1 MKKYISNIIF
11 FLALSSH
18 LLHGQNL
25 TFSWDGDF
33 TVCQKNTLIVNVE
46 NNTNSTHT
54 NPSIFTTLP
63 CGFNAVPNSLSGN
76 VQLSS
81 QSSDRL
87 PIFTLPEMKAGE
99 KLTFTFKVQLSC
111 EALQCLDQKETFFI
125 NSKYKNG
132 TLEKEFKT
140 DKINVLSPEIIIQN
154 IEDVFVEIPSY
165 SSRDRKIYISNS
177 RLGKATYFEFQ
188 ITHDEGIYISTDLG
202 KILQQSPTQLLLAF
216 DSTVFVTIG
225 NKDKY
230 FDFNET
236 IILTET
242 EYADLCSY
250 EVSSTRTDYAVF
262 FKCGEESCHTANAIA
277 NNRIIANEDKGPKL
291 SFSYTTEEPLC
302 YFAGTAQH
310 TVSVLKAAH
319 KVPLENIRIEIS
331 AGYDYRGI
339 LISSVQSDLPGTI
352 QYVDTLT
359 NDCGQLT
366 AQKVVFFIS
375 KIDAQSVSKLYMIHF
390 QMAFCEESNCET
402 KKNYWL
408 FNYSYEKYCSEQ
420 ADTHFKGRFEIGER
434 EIFATR
440 TQLFFFDENGV
451 LIPLNL
457 GLITLKDGQMGY
469 ISVIISDSRL
479 QDNKDGTIDIELK
492 VPLGIVLQNLD
503 FIFGDHTPIHV
514 STSSEDDNTVY
525 VLTYKLP
532 FNQTTND
539 MLIPFIFDCDLV
551 VPDEECPYSYASC
564 YCNPPKIYKT
574 IKVYA
579 SLKNDENCD
588 EDFIPVGCYKI
599 SYFID
604 CENVKPCYRDTLA
617 GNLEYTMTLERTSFG
632 WYDSDDDGVRDIDSI
647 PIIEKYKLQHFVP
660 GDTFKIMMKGAII
673 TDIPGSTFATLAF
686 KEGFKLFSG
695 DSPNTIQ
702 VYRDILFGIDGALK
716 TISAKLKIKQK
727 STGKIFEFA
736 HINPTRDSLSFI
748 YNFSTDTLIHNNVG
762 TSLPSSFR
770 YAVGDSVF
778 MEFEKYFDFEKFKES
793 KNLLE
798 LEQLFE
804 MTYFFDQYLG
814 DEHAKLDF
822 NRSPCDCFPFNIVF
836 APFQMTKV
844 GQSINVQVA
853 NTKLCTDDFYKI
865 QIYNL
870 SFGHVYDLGPVIG
883 RVFPH
888 EIRPSLW
895 PKSVKLTTDPN
906 LDFGKLTVS
915 YLGNTFDI
923 LPKVVGDYTVY
934 DIDSTQISPAGT
946 YMPTHNNYIC
956 KVSLEVKPKVCLN
969 QIPKTSSEV
978 TIAFRLNELGKL
990 YFPDSITS
998 TLNTTFLKPDIQL
1011 QLFQN
1016 DVTAFSDN
1024 FSTNFSI
1031 NGLSNIKE
1039 VAYPFIRIEVPSGN
1053 IKDLVITDTVSGKE
1067 YTSINQIYQL
1077 DVIKRNETKY
1087 FELSGISTGCLREQI
1102 ILHYGFDCEPY
1113 SNLSTKPCLIKTD
1126 TLNVFFPDGLVDII
1140 VDSLAIKDF
1149 KLCDTTEQKVTIYNA
1164 GLGNAK
1170 NILFQ
1175 ISLPPGI
1182 SFIENS
1188 AIIYHP
1194 SGQNTNGIVLPKP
1207 QINPTNGSLFWN
1219 LSDFWSAHASNG
1231 LEGAN
1236 FIPYNTFDLVFK
1248 FVSNCDLISGLPI
1261 DFFIKAENG
1270 CGQIVNQ
1277 LHRFSQPVK
1286 IDDLAPPSDLNI
1298 QAEANFLD
1306 PCEKEKLH
1314 VKITFDNPNSDAVKM
1329 AVDLS
1334 ESWKIDVPSIETTLT
1349 KKLPVVKDGLWQ
1361 WETNS
1366 TQSIAVLEFDIINES
1381 NYFCTQDI
1389 IYFYLFS
1396 PAIAQCENLGQD
1408 CEILSVITSTSLSI
1422 KVQQPSYNWFS
1433 NNLSFTDE
1441 QLHLES
1447 LLLQEGSKIQDTV
1460 KCYIVNDNNHNG
1472 TYDIGD
1478 TLIDSI
1484 YYGGFLQHDTSMV
1497 IQDFVR
1503 TNFMETCN
1511 LLLVIDGHNCVC
1523 QNIEAPLERDLFTEE
1538 NISVC
1543 SGESIS
1549 IGSASTDIVSSY
1561 WNDGEGLE
1569 CSTCALTTFKVYNS
1583 TTQVTQYTKILKAES
1598 SDGCFTTHTYHINVS
1613 PQPRILVDKIHLCY
1627 GDTLRALAS
1636 VAISYSWVGP
1646 NIITNATQELV
1657 ALPTTDTSYYC
1668 IIKDGYGC
1676 ENQSQLIVDVIE
1688 KPEYTVL
1695 SQQSFCKGDLAQIN
1709 VNASNFDN
1717 FIWLTGADRLDNAQS
1732 LTPII
1737 TRYED
1742 FNFRLELQ
1750 KGMCQVV
1757 VDIPISFVD
1766 TLQKVSHAVI
1776 CKGDFYTF
1784 EGKDYSDSGWY
1795 CTNYPSTSGCDS
1807 MVCLQLYVIEYQ
1819 PFESDTLYKFPN
1831 ETIVISA
1838 PSGFEIYS
1846 WSPFIDLKCEDCQQ
1860 NSTITQEPITYVVT
1874 MTDASQCVVEKRF
1887 YIKIKTVCQ
1896 PEDVLIPNAFS
1907 PNNDQI
1913 NDVFTLGDI
1922 DLCGPMHLKIFNR
1935 WGNLVYEEA
1944 DWDNHWEGISNNGNF
1959 LPQGTYFYKITFTD
1973 SGTTRSGMVDL
1984 RIK

>member
-1 MKKYISNIIF
+1 MKKYISIILF
-11 FLALSSH
+11 FLIPTIH
-18 LLHGQNL
+18 LLHGQNVS
-25 TFSWDGDF
+25 FSWDNDF
-33 TVCQKNTLIVNVE
+33 TVCQKNTLTVTVE
-46 NNTNSTHT
+46 NNTNSTHAS
-54 NPSIFTTLP
+54 PSIFVTLP
-63 CGFNAVPNSLSGN
+63 CGFDAVTGTLSGN
-76 VQLSS
+76 VHLSS
-81 QSSDRL
+81 QSTDRL
-87 PIFTLPEMKAGE
+87 PIFTLPELKAGE
-99 KLTFTFKVQLSC
+99 KLIFTFKVQLTC
-111 EALQCLDQKETFFI
+111 EALQCLDEKETFFI

-165 SSRDRKIYISNS
+165 SSRDRKISISNS

-188 ITHDEGIYISTDLG
+188 ITHDEGINISTDLG

-262 FKCGEESCHTANAIA
+262 FKCGEESCHTVNAIA

-302 YFAGTAQH
+302 YFAGTTEH
-310 TVSVLKAAH
+310 TISVLKAAH

-1011 QLFQN
+1011 HLFQN

-1887 YIKIKTVCQ
+1887 YIKINTVCQ

>member
-1 MKKYISNIIF
+1 
-11 FLALSSH
+11 
-18 LLHGQNL
+18 
-25 TFSWDGDF
+25 
-33 TVCQKNTLIVNVE
+33 
-46 NNTNSTHT
+46 
-54 NPSIFTTLP
+54 
-63 CGFNAVPNSLSGN
+63 
-76 VQLSS
+76 
-81 QSSDRL
+81 
-87 PIFTLPEMKAGE
+87 
-99 KLTFTFKVQLSC
+99 
-111 EALQCLDQKETFFI
+111 
-125 NSKYKNG
+125 
-132 TLEKEFKT
+132 
-140 DKINVLSPEIIIQN
+140 
-154 IEDVFVEIPSY
+154 
-165 SSRDRKIYISNS
+165 
-177 RLGKATYFEFQ
+177 
-188 ITHDEGIYISTDLG
+188 
-202 KILQQSPTQLLLAF
+202 
-216 DSTVFVTIG
+216 
-225 NKDKY
+225 
-230 FDFNET
+230 
-236 IILTET
+236 
-242 EYADLCSY
+242 
-250 EVSSTRTDYAVF
+250 
-262 FKCGEESCHTANAIA
+262 
-277 NNRIIANEDKGPKL
+277 
-291 SFSYTTEEPLC
+291 
-302 YFAGTAQH
+302 
-310 TVSVLKAAH
+310 
-319 KVPLENIRIEIS
+319 
-331 AGYDYRGI
+331 
-339 LISSVQSDLPGTI
+339 
-352 QYVDTLT
+352 
-359 NDCGQLT
+359 
-366 AQKVVFFIS
+366 
-375 KIDAQSVSKLYMIHF
+375 
-390 QMAFCEESNCET
+390 
-402 KKNYWL
+402 
-408 FNYSYEKYCSEQ
+408 
-420 ADTHFKGRFEIGER
+420 
-434 EIFATR
+434 
-440 TQLFFFDENGV
+440 
-451 LIPLNL
+451 
-457 GLITLKDGQMGY
+457 
-469 ISVIISDSRL
+469 
-479 QDNKDGTIDIELK
+479 
-492 VPLGIVLQNLD
+492 
-503 FIFGDHTPIHV
+503 
-514 STSSEDDNTVY
+514 
-525 VLTYKLP
+525 
-532 FNQTTND
+532 
-539 MLIPFIFDCDLV
+539 
-551 VPDEECPYSYASC
+551 
-564 YCNPPKIYKT
+564 
-574 IKVYA
+574 
-579 SLKNDENCD
+579 
-588 EDFIPVGCYKI
+588 
-599 SYFID
+599 
-604 CENVKPCYRDTLA
+604 
-617 GNLEYTMTLERTSFG
+617 
-632 WYDSDDDGVRDIDSI
+632 
-647 PIIEKYKLQHFVP
+647 
-660 GDTFKIMMKGAII
+660 
-673 TDIPGSTFATLAF
+673 
-686 KEGFKLFSG
+686 
-695 DSPNTIQ
+695 
-702 VYRDILFGIDGALK
+702 
-716 TISAKLKIKQK
+716 
-727 STGKIFEFA
+727 
-736 HINPTRDSLSFI
+736 
-748 YNFSTDTLIHNNVG
+748 
-762 TSLPSSFR
+762 
-770 YAVGDSVF
+770 
-778 MEFEKYFDFEKFKES
+778 
-793 KNLLE
+793 
-798 LEQLFE
+798 
-804 MTYFFDQYLG
+804 
-814 DEHAKLDF
+814 
-822 NRSPCDCFPFNIVF
+822 
-836 APFQMTKV
+836 
-844 GQSINVQVA
+844 
-853 NTKLCTDDFYKI
+853 
-865 QIYNL
+865 
-870 SFGHVYDLGPVIG
+870 
-883 RVFPH
+883 
-888 EIRPSLW
+888 
-895 PKSVKLTTDPN
+895 
-906 LDFGKLTVS
+906 
-915 YLGNTFDI
+915 
-923 LPKVVGDYTVY
+923 
-934 DIDSTQISPAGT
+934 
-946 YMPTHNNYIC
+946 
-956 KVSLEVKPKVCLN
+956 
-969 QIPKTSSEV
+969 
-978 TIAFRLNELGKL
+978 
-990 YFPDSITS
+990 
-998 TLNTTFLKPDIQL
+998 
-1011 QLFQN
+1011 
-1016 DVTAFSDN
+1016 
-1024 FSTNFSI
+1024 
-1031 NGLSNIKE
+1031 
-1039 VAYPFIRIEVPSGN
+1039 
-1053 IKDLVITDTVSGKE
+1053 
-1067 YTSINQIYQL
+1067 
-1077 DVIKRNETKY
+1077 
-1087 FELSGISTGCLREQI
+1087 
-1102 ILHYGFDCEPY
+1102 
-1113 SNLSTKPCLIKTD
+1113 
-1126 TLNVFFPDGLVDII
+1126 
-1140 VDSLAIKDF
+1140 
-1149 KLCDTTEQKVTIYNA
+1149 
-1164 GLGNAK
+1164 
-1170 NILFQ
+1170 
-1175 ISLPPGI
+1175 
-1182 SFIENS
+1182 
-1188 AIIYHP
+1188 
-1194 SGQNTNGIVLPKP
+1194 
-1207 QINPTNGSLFWN
+1207 
-1219 LSDFWSAHASNG
+1219 
-1231 LEGAN
+1231 
-1236 FIPYNTFDLVFK
+1236 FDLVFK

-1334 ESWKIDVPSIETTLT
+1334 ESWKIDVASIETTLT

-1636 VAISYSWVGP
+1636 VAVSYSWVGP

-1807 MVCLQLYVIEYQ
+1807 MVCLQLFVIEYQ

-1831 ETIVISA
+1831 ETIAISA

-1846 WSPFIDLKCEDCQQ
+1846 WSPFIDLQCDDCQQ
-1860 NSTITQEPITYVVT
+1860 NSTSTQVPITYVVT

-1907 PNNDQI
+1907 PNNDFI
-1913 NDVFTLGDI
+1913 NDVFTLGEI
-1922 DLCGPMHLKIFNR
+1922 ELCGPMHLKIFNR

-1944 DWDNHWEGISNNGNF
+1944 DWDNHWKGISNNGNY
-1959 LPQGTYFYKITFTD
+1959 LPQGTYFYEITFTD
-1973 SGTTRSGMVDL
+1973 SSTTRSGMVDL